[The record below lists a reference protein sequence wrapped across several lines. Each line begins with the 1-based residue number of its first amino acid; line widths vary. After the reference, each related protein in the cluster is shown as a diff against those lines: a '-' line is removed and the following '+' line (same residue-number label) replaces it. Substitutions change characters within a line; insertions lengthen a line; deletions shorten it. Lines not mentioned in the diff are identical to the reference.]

1 MKRIYPIPADTARNQ
16 AQAADPGVS
25 AWVSANA
32 GSGKTHV
39 LAQRV
44 IRLLLAGTDP
54 SRILCLT
61 YTRAAAANMSNRVFG
76 TLSEWTSL
84 ADEELAERIQALE
97 GRKPDRDTI
106 RRARRLFAEALET
119 PGGLKI
125 QTIHAFCEW
134 VLHQFP
140 LEANIAAHFE
150 MLDPQ
155 MEAALFAATRR
166 DMISGAGAA
175 DGGELAEAFATVLE
189 RGGEAGLD
197 ALLAEIV
204 RQRDGV
210 RAFVAEVGGDD
221 NGFAPLFQA
230 FGFSA
235 SATAAEVAGAVWP
248 LADFGPSYL
257 EALALACDRVG
268 GSRAAEFVAKARA
281 AFAETD
287 PLRRLALLQKTF
299 LGKKGDPYK
308 PDWLFGKA
316 PCAAMPDL
324 AERYL
329 AAASAIDETCDRVA
343 LYRMLEGTR
352 AALTVADWLIA
363 RYEQAK
369 RSRGFLDFN
378 DLITRTVALL
388 SRADAGPWV
397 QYKLDQ
403 GIDHILLDEAQD
415 TSPVQWEVVRRL
427 AEDFFAGLGARD
439 NVRRTIFAVGDEKQS
454 IYSFQ
459 GAAPHSFH
467 ESRILFSSRVR
478 SGNATFEDLKLTWSF
493 RSTGDVLAAVDRVFA
508 DPEVRRG
515 ISHDPD
521 PLDHKPIRN
530 DAPGYVE
537 VWPSL
542 GAEQVEE
549 PDDWTLPVDH
559 ARAPAVRV
567 AETIAATIR
576 HWLRTGETIEGKGRR
591 LKAGDIVVLVRKR
604 DRFVHALA
612 RSLKEKGVPVAG
624 ADRLSLP
631 AHIAVQDL
639 IALGRFLLQPHDDL
653 SLAAVM
659 RSPIFDIS
667 EEVLF
672 DLAAGRERGVSLI
685 DSLRAKAA
693 TAPALAAVV
702 SRLDAWANEAAFR
715 PVFEFYAGLLAGK
728 PGQEG
733 LRRRMVARLG
743 PEAGDVLDEFLSFAL
758 AEERTGLPG
767 LDAFL
772 FTLENAGPE
781 IKREM
786 DQTRDEVRIM
796 TVHAAKGLEAPVV
809 FLVDGGAAPF
819 SDQHLPRLMPFDPP
833 QGAAWRGKGYLWRSA
848 ADVANSFSKAA
859 AERARQLADDEYR
872 RLLYVGM
879 TRAEDRL
886 IVAGYHGKRQPS
898 DTTWHALVSRALVG
912 APETEERPHPV
923 TGETVYRFRA
933 TALPPLQVQA
943 DDPGAV
949 AAEFEPLP
957 PGLFRPLPAQDDLP
971 KPLSPS
977 GATALVEADGE
988 PVSDQRSPVLDAQV
1002 EPSFAV
1008 QRGLAVHKLLQMLPG
1023 LATAERDAAARRYL
1037 DRVGAG
1043 WPVAERDRVHA
1054 AVAAIL
1060 ADASF
1065 QPLFSPGSRAEVS
1078 VVGTIDLAS
1087 GPRAVAGKVD
1097 RLAVSDGEVLIVDY
1111 KTNRP
1116 PPMTLEAVPEA
1127 YVLQLAL
1134 YRALLQPLYPGRQVR
1149 AALLFTEAPILLE
1162 LPASAMDAAL
1172 ARLTGS

>member
-1 MKRIYPIPADTARNQ
+1 MKRRYPIPTDTARSQ
-16 AQAADPGVS
+16 AQAADPATS

-44 IRLLLAGTDP
+44 IRLLLSGTDP

-61 YTRAAAANMSNRVFG
+61 YTRAAAANMANRVFS
-76 TLSEWTSL
+76 TLSDWTAL
-84 ADEELAERIQALE
+84 PDAELAERITALE
-97 GRKPDRDTI
+97 GRQPGAATM

-150 MLDPQ
+150 MLDQQ

-175 DGGELAEAFATVLE
+175 AGSELAEAFATVLE

-204 RQRDGV
+204 RKRDGL
-210 RAFVAEVGGDD
+210 RAFIGQIGGDGS
-221 NGFAPLFQA
+221 GFSALFDA
-230 FGFSA
+230 FGF
-235 SATAAEVAGAVWP
+235 ATGETPTAIAAGLWP
-248 LADFGPSYL
+248 LPGFPPAYL
-257 EALALACDRVG
+257 ETLALACRRLG
-268 GSRAAEFVAKARA
+268 AARTQDSLVTDAQA
-281 AFAETD
+281 AFTEPD
-287 PLRRLALLQKTF
+287 PLRRLGLLAKAF
-299 LGKKGDPYK
+299 LGGKGEPYK
-308 PDWLFGKA
+308 PGWLFGKA
-316 PCAAMPDL
+316 LLAQMPDL
-324 AERYL
+324 PERYL
-329 AAASAIDETCDRVA
+329 EAAEAIMATGDRVA
-343 LYRMLEGTR
+343 LLSMLEGTR

-363 RYEQAK
+363 RYEQVK
-369 RSRGFLDFN
+369 RGRGFLDFN
-378 DLITRTVALL
+378 DLITRTVGLL
-388 SRADAGPWV
+388 PRADAGPWV

-415 TSPVQWEVVRRL
+415 TSPDQWEVVKRL
-427 AEDFFAGLGARD
+427 AGDFFAGLGARD
-439 NVRRTIFAVGDEKQS
+439 ITRTVFAVGDEKQS

-459 GAAPHSFH
+459 GAAPDSFH
-467 ESRILFSSRVR
+467 DSRTLFAA
-478 SGNATFEDLKLTWSF
+478 NARGGGAAFSDLKLTWSF

-508 DPEVRRG
+508 DEAVRRG

-549 PDDWTLPVDH
+549 PDDWTLPINH
-559 ARAPAVRV
+559 ASAPAVQV
-567 AETIAATIR
+567 AEHIAVTIR
-576 HWLRTGETIEGKGRR
+576 NWLRSGEVIEGKGRKLR
-591 LKAGDIVVLVRKR
+591 AGDVVVLVRKR

-612 RSLKEKGVPVAG
+612 RSLKEKGIPVAG

-653 SLAAVM
+653 SLAAVL
-659 RSPIFDIS
+659 RSPVFDVS
-667 EEVLF
+667 EKTLF
-672 DLAAGRERGVSLI
+672 DLANGRARGVSLI
-685 DSLRAKAA
+685 AALRAKAGSDV
-693 TAPALAAVV
+693 TLAAMVA
-702 SRLDAWANEAAFR
+702 RLDGWANEAAFR
-715 PVFEFYAGLLAGK
+715 PVFEFYAGLLARDGV
-728 PGQEG
+728 
-733 LRRRMVARLG
+733 RRKMIARLG
-743 PEAGDVLDEFLSFAL
+743 PEAGDILDEFLNFAL

-772 FTLENAGPE
+772 STLENAGPE

-819 SDQHLPRLMPFDPP
+819 SDQHLPRLMPFEAP
-833 QGAAWRGKGYLWRSA
+833 ARAEWRGKGFLWRSGT
-848 ADVANSFSKAA
+848 DVANGFSRGA

-886 IVAGYHGKRQPS
+886 IVAGYHGKRKPS
-898 DTTWHALVSRALVG
+898 DATWHALVSRALVD
-912 APETEERPHPV
+912 AAETEERPHPV
-923 TGETVYRFRA
+923 DGEPVHRFRA
-933 TALPPLQVQA
+933 NALPALTGEANEA
-943 DDPGAV
+943 DETPKNFGPV
-949 AAEFEPLP
+949 PAALFEPLRE
-957 PGLFRPLPAQDDLP
+957 LEDLP

-977 GATALVEADGE
+977 GASALVEAEKE
-988 PVSDQRSPVLDAQV
+988 PVADPRSPVLDAEA
-1002 EPSFAV
+1002 EPGFAV
-1008 QRGLAVHKLLQMLPG
+1008 QRGLAMHKLLQMLPG
-1023 LATAERDAAARRYL
+1023 LAEEARADAARRYL
-1037 DRVGAG
+1037 ERAGAG
-1043 WPVAERDRVHA
+1043 WPEAERDKALA
-1054 AVAAIL
+1054 AVESIL
-1060 ADASF
+1060 ADPRFA
-1065 QPLFSPGSRAEVS
+1065 PLFASGSRAEVS
-1078 VVGTIDLAS
+1078 VVGTIDLKGKS
-1087 GPRAVAGKVD
+1087 RAVAGKID
-1097 RLAVSDGEVLIVDY
+1097 RLAVTEADVLIVDF

-1116 PPMTLEAVPEA
+1116 APATLEAVPPA

-1134 YRALLQPLYPGRQVR
+1134 YRGLLKPLYPDKAVR
-1149 AALLFTEAPILLE
+1149 AALLFTEAPGLIE
-1162 LPASAMDAAL
+1162 LPAEAMDAAL
-1172 ARLTGS
+1172 ARLTRS